1 MVDKKLTFRD
11 RIIGVLLRDARQR
24 AGRTKAECADAL
36 DVSSDTIEA
45 YEEGR
50 TPISLPELEVLG
62 YFLDTPIHRF
72 WEREP
77 KLESAGDHRDFQT
90 VLGLRHRI
98 VGVLLRQARLKAD
111 VTQEELAE
119 VLDCPPSRVSEYEH
133 GTTPIPVSEL
143 ELLASHLKL
152 PVEHFVDGE
161 GGVVGDWHRQ
171 QALDRHF
178 HELPEDVQEFVAKP
192 INIKYLEVA
201 MRLSQM
207 PASKLRAIAEGLLEI
222 TY

>member
-1 MVDKKLTFRD
+1 MVDKKLMFRD
-11 RIIGVLLRDARQR
+11 RIIGVLLRDARQQ

-50 TPISLPELEVLG
+50 KPISLPELEVLG

-72 WEREP
+72 WEGEP
-77 KLESAGDHRDFQT
+77 KLESGKDDRDFRT
-90 VLGLRHRI
+90 LLGLRHRI
-98 VGVLLRQARLKAD
+98 VGVLLRQARLEAD
-111 VTQEELAE
+111 VTQDELAGI
-119 VLDCPPSRVSEYEH
+119 LDHSPSRVSEYEH
-133 GTTPIPVSEL
+133 GTKPIPVSEL

-152 PVEHFVDGE
+152 PVEHFVDGK
-161 GGVVGDWHRQ
+161 GGIVGDWHRQ
-171 QALDRHF
+171 QALDGRF
-178 HELPEDVQEFVAKP
+178 HELPEEVQEFVAKP
-192 INIKYLEVA
+192 VNIKYLEVA

>member
-24 AGRTKAECADAL
+24 AGRTKAECADTL

-50 TPISLPELEVLG
+50 IPISLPELEVLG
-62 YFLDTPIHRF
+62 YFLDTPIDRF

-77 KLESAGDHRDFQT
+77 KLEPEGDHRDFQML
-90 VLGLRHRI
+90 LGLRHRI
-98 VGVLLRQARLKAD
+98 VGVLLRQARLEAD
-111 VTQEELAE
+111 VTQEKLAE
-119 VLDCPPSRVSEYEH
+119 VLDCPSSRISEYEH
-133 GTTPIPVSEL
+133 GTKPIPVSEL
-143 ELLASHLKL
+143 ELLANYLKL

-161 GGVVGDWHRQ
+161 GGTVGDWHRQ
-171 QALDRHF
+171 QALDRRF

-192 INIKYLEVA
+192 VNIKYLEVA